1 MNRLLSNSIIAAF
14 AFTCLLSSCVQDIDA
29 SEDIYSKLPVFK
41 EMVFEAVSGE
51 DNTKTV
57 RNEDGSLSWLPGD
70 EINIFYG
77 SSAYGRFIANN
88 TEIAARTTFTGH
100 FNTEIDGSEEDYW
113 AVYPYLSTN
122 SFDGTGVTLSV
133 PSTQVSSPGSFGPGM
148 FPAVAKSGSTTLAF
162 YNVCGTIKFSLSRGD
177 IDQVTLTNNG
187 DEAVAGSVR
196 VTFDEDG
203 KPVAEALEGSTSIT
217 LMPASGECFEQG
229 EYYYMAVL
237 PGTLSRG
244 FTLSFH
250 TVDGE
255 EGILESNSSITIKR
269 SISSKKDNI
278 DALVADWHEA
288 NQEQDLTGT
297 GVYLGILAFNQAL
310 YSYPVSL
317 LTSESLSACKAF
329 IDGLQMKNGT
339 ILYYA
344 ADNGLLNMQQGES
357 PKSLAGA
364 SLVTFTDGLD
374 QGSLMMNPDYGTED
388 KYLAAVS
395 NRIRSGN
402 VFGHPLSAFSIGIRG
417 SDVQNTT
424 KFRENLVKLATSEQN
439 AYEISD
445 MSELEARFNEVA
457 ETAAVSVEYSHDIT
471 LTIPGLPDGT
481 RVRFTFDG
489 VSNAS
494 SSNLY
499 IEGTFNLNSKMLTNV
514 SYEGLTSKA
523 GSTVVGARNNIFV
536 RFHFQKVRRDDGRE
550 LLSDNVQQWQSAP
563 GSSTWQK
570 NSEFD
575 SAEDTDI
582 AVRVSRKSNIVYLV
596 LDCSS
601 SLGSEFGTMKSK
613 VKSFIQ
619 KLYDDSYIET
629 RVQSVQMRPS
639 ETSIEKGHTT
649 KLSAM
654 VYPATATN
662 RAVRWSS
669 GNPGVASV
677 DTNGVVTGVS
687 TGDTYIS
694 VETVDGEYWASCHVT
709 VFELPE
715 PSQGQTSFTQSGL
728 YLGVLAFNQGL
739 YYYPACRLTQDNVD
753 AICSFVDNMPVQKG
767 SLLYYTLESVLERL
781 SKDAPAY
788 PVDLYYANVVTF
800 SDFLDQGSIMWS
812 RHPFS
817 SEDEYI
823 SFLAGGIQGAGIYV
837 ANDHGVKVGFY
848 NIGIRGG
855 DVVDIS
861 GYEDKL
867 RRLCNRGSYE
877 ITNISSLQSQ
887 LNSIANVISVE
898 QTYTYS
904 CNLTVTVPGVGNGTR
919 IRLTFDNVSSAAQ
932 SNLYIEGTFNLV
944 TKSLTDVVYQGF
956 SPGSGTTIT
965 GTANGI
971 FVTYTFGGLQKSDGT
986 QLSTSF
992 LKEWTCDSSESAW
1005 QVNSE
1010 FDNSNDASV
1019 EVSTSIERESAVI
1032 YLVLDYSTSIG
1043 SMSSSMKSAAKDFI
1057 RRLQQKS
1064 HDPYSVTAVSLS
1076 KTSWGTL
1083 QGKTMKLVATVSPST
1098 AINKSVVWSSSNP
1111 AVASVDQ
1118 DGLVTAHNIG
1128 SARIKVTTQD
1138 GGYTASC
1145 IVTVMETIEEAVD
1158 LGLPSGLKWA
1168 TYNIGACHP
1177 EEYGDYFA
1185 WGETESKVDYCWE
1198 TYKFGTSATG
1208 PFSKYNTNSSFG
1220 TFDNRTDLE
1229 AEDDAAHVNW
1239 GDNWRMP
1246 TDAEWKEL
1254 INNCTWTWTTENGAN
1269 GCMVTSKVNGNS
1281 IFLPAAG
1288 GRDGNNFTN
1297 KGSKGFFWSSSLYS
1311 SYPSFAC
1318 VADFYSGN
1326 VIGSHSL
1333 RCYGFPVRPVSNTV
1347 SSVSL
1352 DKTSLTLLI
1361 GDSSTLVATILPA
1374 TALDRGV
1381 TWTSSNE
1388 SVATVDQCGKVT
1400 AVGHGHASITATTDD
1415 GGKTASCEVTV
1426 NQLVES
1432 ISLNETEMT
1441 LYVGDDPTAL
1451 IATLSPNEQ
1460 INPILTWTS
1469 SKTSVA
1475 TVDSEG
1481 NVTAK
1486 SNGTAVITVKT
1497 TDGSALSTTCTVT
1510 VYRHTESISLNKSS
1524 LTLIKGNITTLTT
1537 TILPSTAN
1545 KTVSWTSSDESV
1557 ATVDQTGKVTAVGF
1571 GQASITATTE
1581 DGGKTASCEVTTR
1594 EPINGYEFVDLG
1606 LPSGLLWATFNV
1618 GATKPEEYG
1627 DYFAWGEIETK
1638 SIYSFSTYK
1647 WCNGSTTT
1655 FTKYNTKSSRGIVDN
1670 KITLDPD
1677 DDAAHVYW
1685 GASWRM
1691 PTDAEWTELQNNC
1704 TLSWISNYN
1713 GTGIG
1718 GQMVT
1723 ASNGNS
1729 IFLPAAGFRNDK
1741 RRYYRG
1747 EVGYYWSS
1755 SLYTNLP
1762 YDAIGYSFGSA
1773 SGAYYVSN
1781 TNRADGQSVRPVS
1794 E

>member
-1 MNRLLSNSIIAAF
+1 MKRLLSNSIIAAF

-29 SEDIYSKLPVFK
+29 PEDIYSKLPVFK

-51 DNTKTV
+51 ENTRTV

-77 SSAYGRFIANN
+77 SSAYGRFIADN

-100 FNTEIDGSEEDYW
+100 FNTEIDGSDEDYW

-133 PSTQVSSPGSFGPGM
+133 PSTQVSSPGTFGPGM

-203 KPVAEALEGSTSIT
+203 KPVPEALEGSTSIT
-217 LMPASGECFEQG
+217 LMPASGGCFEQG

-237 PGTLSRG
+237 PGTLTRG

-269 SISSKKDNI
+269 SVSSKKDNI

-395 NRIRSGN
+395 NRIRNGN
-402 VFGHPLSAFSIGIRG
+402 VFGQPLSAFSIGIRG

-445 MSELEARFNEVA
+445 MSELEARFNEIA
-457 ETAAVSVEYSHDIT
+457 ESASVSVEYSYNIT

-489 VSNAS
+489 ASNAS

-499 IEGTFNLNSKMLTNV
+499 IEGTFNLHSRMLTNV

-523 GSTVVGARNNIFV
+523 GSTVAGTLDDIFV
-536 RFHFQKVRRDDGRE
+536 RFNFQKVRRNDGRE
-550 LLSDNVQQWQSAP
+550 LLSDNVRQWQSAP

-582 AVRVSRKSNIVYLV
+582 AVSVSRKSNIVYLV

-601 SLGSEFGTMKSK
+601 SLGSQFGTMKNK

-629 RVQSVQMRPS
+629 SVQSVQMRPS
-639 ETSIEKGHTT
+639 ETSIEKGQTT

-687 TGDTYIS
+687 TGDTYIY
-694 VETVDGEYWASCHVT
+694 VETVDCGYQAFCHVT

-715 PSQGQTSFTQSGL
+715 SSQGQTSFTQSGL
-728 YLGVLAFNQGL
+728 YIGVLAFNQGL
-739 YYYPACRLTQDNVD
+739 YRYPVSRLTADNVD
-753 AICSFVDNMPVQKG
+753 AICSFIDNNPLRNG
-767 SLLYYTLESVLERL
+767 SLV
-781 SKDAPAY
+781 
-788 PVDLYYANVVTF
+788 YYAVDEAVSDVMAPSYPADLTDAVLVTF
-800 SDFLDQGSIMWS
+800 TDCLDQGSLMKKSYTTNDQYLTAVKQKIDGAS
-812 RHPFS
+812 IDSHPLS
-817 SEDEYI
+817 AYS
-823 SFLAGGIQGAGIYV
+823 
-837 ANDHGVKVGFY
+837 
-848 NIGIRGG
+848 IGIRGS
-855 DVVDIS
+855 DVSDIQ
-861 GYEDKL
+861 GYKANLEKL
-867 RRLCNRGSYE
+867 ASAPANAYE
-877 ITNISSLQSQ
+877 ITNISNLQNQ
-887 LNSIANVISVE
+887 LNSIADVVSVE
-898 QTYTYS
+898 HTYTYS
-904 CNLTVTVPGVGNGTR
+904 CDLTVTVPGVGNGTR
-919 IRLTFDNVSSAAQ
+919 IRLTFDNVNSAAQ

-944 TKSLTDVVYQGF
+944 TRSLTDVMYQGF
-956 SPGSGTTIT
+956 SSGSGTTVT
-965 GTANGI
+965 GTVNGI
-971 FVTYTFGGLQKSDGT
+971 FVTYTFGGLQKTDGT
-986 QLSTSF
+986 QLSTAY
-992 LKEWTCDSSESAW
+992 LKEWTYDSSQSAW

-1019 EVSTSIERESAVI
+1019 EVSTSIERKSAVI

-1043 SMSSSMKSAAKDFI
+1043 SMSSSMKSAAKSFV
-1057 RRLQQKS
+1057 RKLQQKS
-1064 HDPYSVTAVSLS
+1064 HDPYSVTAVSLNV
-1076 KTSWGTL
+1076 TSMKIPLGITR
-1083 QGKTMKLVATVSPST
+1083 KLVAIVSPST
-1098 AINKSVVWSSSNP
+1098 ASNKSVVWSSSNP

-1118 DGLVTAHNIG
+1118 DGMVTANSIG
-1128 SARIKVTTQD
+1128 ISTIKVTTQD

-1145 IVTVMETIEEAVD
+1145 EVTVINTAEEVD
-1158 LGLPSGLKWA
+1158 LGLSVKWA
-1168 TYNIGACHP
+1168 SFNVGASYP

-1185 WGETESKVDYCWE
+1185 WGETEPKDDYSWA
-1198 TYKFGTSATG
+1198 TYKFERGSDYNG
-1208 PFSKYNTNSSFG
+1208 PFSKYVTNSSYG
-1220 TFDNRTDLE
+1220 AVDNKTVLE
-1229 AEDDAAHVNW
+1229 PEDDAAHVNW

-1254 INNCTWTWTTENGAN
+1254 IHNCTWTWTNENG
-1269 GCMVTSKVNGNS
+1269 VNGTIITSRINGNN
-1281 IFLPAAG
+1281 IFIPAAG
-1288 GRDGNNFTN
+1288 FWDNSNITDVGINCRY
-1297 KGSKGFFWSSSLYS
+1297 WSSSLDPSNY
-1311 SYPSFAC
+1311 SYPSLAWC
-1318 VADFYSGN
+1318 VSGYQN
-1326 VIGSHSL
+1326 DGSYTGEHRHL
-1333 RCYGFPVRPVSNTV
+1333 GLLVRPVSNSVTSV
-1347 SSVSL
+1347 ELNRIKMVIPLAGASTLKASVIPSTANSRVTWMSSNTRVASVSA
-1352 DKTSLTLLI
+1352 DGI
-1361 GDSSTLVATILPA
+1361 VMAVALG
-1374 TALDRGV
+1374 TAIITV
-1381 TWTSSNE
+1381 T
-1388 SVATVDQCGKVT
+1388 
-1400 AVGHGHASITATTDD
+1400 TTD
-1415 GGKTASCEVTV
+1415 GEYTASCEVTV
-1426 NQLVES
+1426 V
-1432 ISLNETEMT
+1432 
-1441 LYVGDDPTAL
+1441 
-1451 IATLSPNEQ
+1451 
-1460 INPILTWTS
+1460 NP
-1469 SKTSVA
+1469 A
-1475 TVDSEG
+1475 E
-1481 NVTAK
+1481 A
-1486 SNGTAVITVKT
+1486 
-1497 TDGSALSTTCTVT
+1497 
-1510 VYRHTESISLNKSS
+1510 
-1524 LTLIKGNITTLTT
+1524 
-1537 TILPSTAN
+1537 
-1545 KTVSWTSSDESV
+1545 
-1557 ATVDQTGKVTAVGF
+1557 
-1571 GQASITATTE
+1571 
-1581 DGGKTASCEVTTR
+1581 
-1594 EPINGYEFVDLG
+1594 VDLG
-1606 LPSGLLWATFNV
+1606 LP
-1618 GATKPEEYG
+1618 
-1627 DYFAWGEIETK
+1627 
-1638 SIYSFSTYK
+1638 
-1647 WCNGSTTT
+1647 
-1655 FTKYNTKSSRGIVDN
+1655 
-1670 KITLDPD
+1670 
-1677 DDAAHVYW
+1677 
-1685 GASWRM
+1685 
-1691 PTDAEWTELQNNC
+1691 
-1704 TLSWISNYN
+1704 
-1713 GTGIG
+1713 
-1718 GQMVT
+1718 
-1723 ASNGNS
+1723 
-1729 IFLPAAGFRNDK
+1729 
-1741 RRYYRG
+1741 
-1747 EVGYYWSS
+1747 
-1755 SLYTNLP
+1755 
-1762 YDAIGYSFGSA
+1762 
-1773 SGAYYVSN
+1773 
-1781 TNRADGQSVRPVS
+1781 
-1794 E
+1794 